1 MTLSVYLAH
10 DVKAIL
16 SCYGSLDSVVDKILV
31 AGANGL
37 IDIME
42 KPSAPE
48 KKGGTYYQINIREPN
63 YIALVET
70 YGTKSSRISLRRL
83 LYWFVE
89 NEVYLELGWEL
100 CEEFIDQKNNK
111 MYQAII
117 QLKEALYN
125 AREYIPQHREEIDEF
140 RNLISEVEEE
150 IWYAT

>member
-10 DVKAIL
+10 DIKSVL
-16 SCYGSLDSVVDKILV
+16 SCYGSLDIVVDKILT
-31 AGANGL
+31 AGAEGL

-89 NEVYLELGWEL
+89 NEVYLELGWEP
-100 CEEFIDQKNNK
+100 CEEFVDQKNK
-111 MYQAII
+111 KGYQAVM

-125 AREYIPQHREEIDEF
+125 AREYIPHLRTEIDEF

-150 IWYAT
+150 IWHAT